1 MSTTGLRPVGPR
13 PADDL
18 ARAVAEHLQT
28 LAAALA
34 SPARRVRAGGDS
46 EAIHDLRVATRRAAA
61 GLALWATAIDPDLA
75 NRARRALARLRR
87 RLART
92 RELEVLTLQLAAMLA
107 GESEEVRQEG
117 LRVVRRLSRRVAAR
131 RVRAARLA
139 RRRRLERV
147 ALGIGQ
153 AAATAGGERTLILA
167 AAHRHVNQRAGDA
180 RAALS
185 LALAQRSDEVL
196 HEGRLVA
203 KRWRYAIESLSAVTG
218 EPSRDA
224 LKLARDLQ
232 QCLGVIHDAALL
244 RDELA
249 RRARRAEQRGSKTR
263 FEGLSRLAAKAAEAR
278 RRAVERLDSVAAAVL
293 AGA

>member
-1 MSTTGLRPVGPR
+1 MTTGLRPIGPR

-18 ARAVAEHLQT
+18 SRAVVEHLHG
-28 LAAALA
+28 LAAALV
-34 SPARRVRAGGDS
+34 SPARRVRAGGDA
-46 EAIHDLRVATRRAAA
+46 EAIHDLRVATRRASAA
-61 GLALWATAIDPDLA
+61 LALWSTALDPDLTR
-75 NRARRALARLRR
+75 RARRMLARLRR

-107 GESEEVRQEG
+107 GESAEMREEG
-117 LRVVRRLSRRVAAR
+117 LRVMRRLSRRVAAR

-139 RRRRLERV
+139 RRRRLERL
-147 ALGIGQ
+147 ALGIGE

-167 AAHRHVNQRAGDA
+167 AARRLVDQRGGDA
-180 RAALS
+180 RAALG

-196 HEGRLVA
+196 HEVRLVA
-203 KRWRYAIESLSAVTG
+203 KRWRYAIESLAAVTA
-218 EPSRDA
+218 EPPRDG

-249 RRARRAEQRGSKTR
+249 RLARRAELQGATTR
-263 FEGLSRLAAKAAEAR
+263 FAALSRLAAKAAEAR

-293 AGA
+293 SAL